1 MNRSRLPRSLLGIE
15 WLAPLLIVAT
25 ALVGVAQGAAKDP
38 DGVILFLLLGGLPT
52 LGASVAA
59 SLLARRRTRA
69 ALTALAVALL
79 LHVGLAVV
87 IEGGG
92 RWRDAAI
99 LIALVCSGLTFL
111 VTSPVLIATAM
122 LAVRRD
128 EAAGDTLLGIGGAWL
143 VVVELGLLGYE
154 VATPGSVALGIALV
168 GVALVGVALW
178 RARARRSFCL
188 RVALGRVPGLRMRYP
203 VASDPL
209 ASLPVL
215 FGPEVD
221 AVSVIEKLSPAGE
234 LHRATTLAVPIA
246 RTPSVYAALASAG
259 S

>member
-25 ALVGVAQGAAKDP
+25 ALVVFAQGAAKEP
-38 DGVILFLLLGGLPT
+38 DGVILSLLLGGLPT

-59 SLLARRRTRA
+59 SLLARRRRRA

-87 IEGGG
+87 SEGGG

-111 VTSPVLIATAM
+111 VTTPVLIATAM

-128 EAAGDTLLGIGGAWL
+128 EAAGDTLLGIGG
-143 VVVELGLLGYE
+143 
-154 VATPGSVALGIALV
+154 
-168 GVALVGVALW
+168 

-234 LHRATTLAVPIA
+234 LYRATTLAVPIA
-246 RTPSVYAALASAG
+246 RAPSVYAALASAG

>member
-1 MNRSRLPRSLLGIE
+1 MNRSRHPRSLLGIE

-154 VATPGSVALGIALV
+154 VATPGSVALGIAG

-234 LHRATTLAVPIA
+234 LYRATTLAVPIA